1 MYSMYTV
8 GLCQKSGD
16 KSEEIIYFFF
26 VPCICFITDWQD
38 FGNLRISFEMNNV
51 IEKSLS
57 TYSLCKINE
66 WQRFLILILSAQS
79 QNTKFITQ
87 VDYTPVA
94 FGFIESTVRNKAE
107 VGAQ

>member
-1 MYSMYTV
+1 
-8 GLCQKSGD
+8 
-16 KSEEIIYFFF
+16 
-26 VPCICFITDWQD
+26 
-38 FGNLRISFEMNNV
+38 MNNV

-107 VGAQ
+107 LGAQ